1 MNKIANI
8 FETPVG
14 VVLLNFLVFGLIILI
29 IITPFYL
36 SMVLVVLVFLGLLQA
51 DRKKVMN
58 DIFDYCM
65 KHKKVWTISFL
76 IMVIILPLI
85 LSGNSYYVHILIM
98 ASIYAMLALGLNF
111 QMGST
116 NMVNFAMAVFFGTGA
131 YSSALLAVKF
141 GINPWISS
149 LAGVIMALAI
159 GYLIGL
165 PTLKTKGYYLSLITL
180 AMQTILNQIIIN
192 TDALGGPNG
201 VAGVPAYTVFGYSF
215 RKTINIFGLK
225 LPYGLNYYYLAVVLV
240 IIMAIIAVRLRN
252 SRFGL
257 GWNAVGEDESSAI
270 CQGINIPQFKLLSFC
285 FGAAFAG
292 AAGALYGHYIS
303 FIGPED
309 FDFMKSLIIICM
321 VILGGMD
328 SVPGVITGAVFLTL
342 IDEKLREFSDVR
354 MALYAAILL
363 VTLLTRPEGMIPK
376 RTRDYKFAF
385 NDSQILKK
393 LKSLR
398 SVKITDGGK

>member
-1 MNKIANI
+1 MNKITNV
-8 FETPVG
+8 FRSPVG
-14 VVLLNFLVFGLIILI
+14 VVLLNFLVFGLITLI
-29 IITPFYL
+29 IVTPFYL
-36 SMVLVVLVFLGLLQA
+36 SMFLVVIVFLGLLQA

-65 KHKKVWTISFL
+65 KHKKVWAISFL
-76 IMVIILPLI
+76 IMVITLPLV
-85 LSGNSYYVHILIM
+85 LSSNAYHIHILIM
-98 ASIYAMLALGLNF
+98 ACIYAMLALGLNF

-149 LAGVIMALAI
+149 LAGIIFAL
-159 GYLIGL
+159 LIGFVIGI

-180 AMQTILNQIIIN
+180 AMQTIFNQVIIN
-192 TDALGGPNG
+192 TDAFGGPDG
-201 VAGVPAYTVFGYSF
+201 VAGVPAYTILGYSF
-215 RKTINIFGLK
+215 RKSINILGLK

-240 IIMAIIAVRLRN
+240 IIMAIVAVRMSN

-270 CQGINIPQFKLLSFC
+270 CQGINIPKFKLLSFC

-303 FIGPED
+303 FIGPQD

-354 MALYAAILL
+354 MALYAGILL

-376 RTRDYKFAF
+376 RTRNYKFAF
-385 NDSQILKK
+385 NNPRILKK
-393 LKSLR
+393 LESLR
-398 SVKITDGGK
+398 SVKSPEGDD

>member
-1 MNKIANI
+1 MNKLANM
-8 FETPVG
+8 FRSPAG
-14 VVLLNFLVFGLIILI
+14 VVFLNFLVFGSIILI
-29 IITPFYL
+29 IVSPFYL
-36 SMVLVVLVFLGLLQA
+36 SMILVVLVFMGLLQA
-51 DRKKVMN
+51 DRKKVMKE
-58 DIFDYCM
+58 IFDYCM
-65 KHKKVWTISFL
+65 KYRKAWIISFL
-76 IMVIILPLI
+76 IMVVILPLV
-85 LSGNSYYVHILIM
+85 LSGNAYHIHILIM

-131 YSSALLAVKF
+131 YSSALLAVKM

-149 LAGVIMALAI
+149 LAGVVLALGI
-159 GYLIGL
+159 GYLIGI
-165 PTLKTKGYYLSLITL
+165 PTLKTRGYYLSLITL
-180 AMQTILNQIIIN
+180 AMQTIFNQIIIN

-201 VAGVPAYTVFGYSF
+201 VAGVPAYTILGYSF
-215 RKTINIFGLK
+215 RKPIRIIGLK
-225 LPYGLNYYYLAVVLV
+225 LPYGLNYYYLAVALV
-240 IIMAIIAVRLRN
+240 IIMAVIAVRLRN
-252 SRFGL
+252 SRYGL
-257 GWNAVGEDESSAI
+257 GWNAIGEDESSAI
-270 CQGINIPQFKLLSFC
+270 CQGINIPRFKLLSFC

-292 AAGALYGHYIS
+292 AAGAIYGHYIS
-303 FIGPED
+303 FIGPQD

-328 SVPGVITGAVFLTL
+328 SVPGVMAGAVFLTL

-376 RTRDYKFAF
+376 ITRDYKFAF
-385 NDSQILKK
+385 NDSQILEK

-398 SVKITDGGK
+398 SVKSAEGDE